1 MTELTHELETESTP
15 SDGAQERAD
24 DDASTGRP
32 SAPGLDA
39 LRLDRRRIA
48 VLIGLG
54 VLTVALLLAL
64 GGGRQAL
71 DALRGADWRVL
82 ALAAL
87 IHYSGFAVRGHRWQ
101 LLLRSTGHRLRY
113 VYVTALLLA
122 GWFVSALLPA
132 RAGDLLRIGV
142 LRLPDGPAAPVPV
155 ADGLGSIVMERV
167 LDILA
172 ILLLGAAF
180 GFFVLRTRLPGWVL
194 TAYVVAG
201 GVLLALGAALLL
213 APRLLDWLRTWSGHT
228 LWQKALDFAG
238 QVVVSLRALAQRPA
252 IAALALGESLYIW
265 LCDGLLLWLVIRALG
280 QTVPLGA
287 AAFVALTVDIFAAVP
302 ITPGGVGQIET
313 AYAALLALLALPA
326 VNIAAVVLATRLISY
341 WSFLLVS
348 GVVTFA
354 AGFGAV
360 LRRPAATGPATV
372 TD

>member
-113 VYVTALLLA
+113 VYVTALLLC
-122 GWFVSALLPA
+122 SP
-132 RAGDLLRIGV
+132 
-142 LRLPDGPAAPVPV
+142 
-155 ADGLGSIVMERV
+155 
-167 LDILA
+167 
-172 ILLLGAAF
+172 
-180 GFFVLRTRLPGWVL
+180 L
-194 TAYVVAG
+194 T
-201 GVLLALGAALLL
+201 L
-213 APRLLDWLRTWSGHT
+213 S
-228 LWQKALDFAG
+228 Q
-238 QVVVSLRALAQRPA
+238 
-252 IAALALGESLYIW
+252 
-265 LCDGLLLWLVIRALG
+265 
-280 QTVPLGA
+280 
-287 AAFVALTVDIFAAVP
+287 
-302 ITPGGVGQIET
+302 
-313 AYAALLALLALPA
+313 
-326 VNIAAVVLATRLISY
+326 
-341 WSFLLVS
+341 
-348 GVVTFA
+348 
-354 AGFGAV
+354 
-360 LRRPAATGPATV
+360 
-372 TD
+372 